1 MLTSIGDPRDVVRCR
16 RIGVDAYLSKPVKHS
31 DLLDALVT
39 VFGVSTRKAPSLTR
53 TTRARTRALRV
64 LVAEDNL
71 VNRKLVTRLLQKRGH
86 RITAVENGRAAVAAL
101 TSAAAKRFD
110 VVLMDVQ
117 MPEMNGLE
125 ATAAIRQHEAA
136 ARRSCADH
144 RADRSRPAGRSRA
157 LPCRR
162 DGCVSGEA
170 DRRRGND
177 RHR

>member
-1 MLTSIGDPRDVVRCR
+1 MRWSPCLGCR
-16 RIGVDAYLSKPVKHS
+16 RPSRSSP
-31 DLLDALVT
+31 LDDRAAT
-39 VFGVSTRKAPSLTR
+39 PAAP
-53 TTRARTRALRV
+53 ALRV

-101 TSAAAKRFD
+101 TRLRQTRFD

-136 ARRSCADH
+136 AAVMCRS
-144 RADRSRPAGRSRA
+144 SR
-157 LPCRR
+157 
-162 DGCVSGEA
+162 
-170 DRRRGND
+170 
-177 RHR
+177 